1 MSAGNSK
8 TSRHYRKN
16 PKSAAKKRA
25 YDRAYS
31 KRTKGSQAS
40 GPKKAR
46 LKKADNER
54 WTERRRRGIAGK
66 GGGDLSHTKK
76 GTMVRESRTKNR
88 SRNGK
93 NGKSTKK

>member
-1 MSAGNSK
+1 MAAGNSK

-40 GPKKAR
+40 GAKKKS

-76 GTMVRESRTKNR
+76 GTMVRESSRTNR
-88 SRNGK
+88 ARNGK